1 MWYASLGALLFSF
14 ALVFA
19 EPAPAQE
26 IYSNETLGFAVT
38 KPADWHYVTA
48 EQAREN
54 LKRTEFATPEFKEL
68 VAKYSRTPFFAI
80 SKYKEPYDDLNPS
93 FKVNVTNLGVLKEE
107 SPERMV
113 ELVTANFPRMFK
125 NYAVDEG
132 PVATDVAGHPAG
144 YMRVRYTLE
153 IAERDWPVASEIWV
167 VPRGELLFLIGV
179 GLRQDEKNGSRQ
191 EIRSIVETIRID

>member
-1 MWYASLGALLFSF
+1 MRSASLGALLLSL

-19 EPAPAQE
+19 KPAPAQE
-26 IYSNETLGFAVT
+26 TYSNQTLGFAVT

-93 FKVNVTNLGVLKEE
+93 FKVNVTSLGALKDE
-107 SPERMV
+107 SPEKLA

-125 NYAVDEG
+125 DYAVDEG
-132 PVATDVAGHPAG
+132 PVATEVAGHPAG
-144 YMRVRYTLE
+144 YMRIHYTLE
-153 IAERDWPVASEIWV
+153 ISGRDWPVSSELWV
-167 VPRGELLFLIGV
+167 VPRGELMFLIGV
-179 GLRQDEKNGSRQ
+179 GLRQDEKTGSRE
-191 EIRSIVETIRID
+191 EIRGIVETIRID